1 MKKIFIIFSMLILPL
16 LAEASSYR
24 LVTTEV
30 AYKAYS
36 SGKWTDWSDWEESN
50 IKVIVDLDEDFVKIF
65 ADNTV
70 TITVINW
77 KESTDD
83 GKGGKIIP
91 ASCVDND
98 GDKLDMRF
106 RIAKDGSFQLYLDYE
121 SFKIVYNLEV
131 D

>member
-1 MKKIFIIFSMLILPL
+1 MLILPL
-16 LAEASSYR
+16 LAEAASYR

-30 AYKAYS
+30 AYKTYL
-36 SGKWTDWSDWEESN
+36 SGRWTDWSDWEESS

-65 ADNTV
+65 ADNTI

-77 KESTDD
+77 KESVDD

-91 ASCVDND
+91 ASCVDSD
-98 GDKLDMRF
+98 GDKLEMRF
-106 RIAKDGSFQLYLDYE
+106 RIAKDNSFQLYLDYE
-121 SFKIVYNLEV
+121 TFKIVYNLEI